1 MLNFLKNCKKYVF
14 WISGYIFTYIIDQL
28 TIVVL
33 KLKKDH
39 SIKKNQFSKK
49 LNLFLKQKQYKSK
62 VIKNILNSYSRT
74 NRFDIFREPTVNP
87 TTQGIFFDIK
97 NLFNTFFNQTVIYFF
112 RKNKIYIKSKF
123 PKIRAF
129 NKTIV
134 LFSLCINIIFIIELH
149 SLYYNIT
156 LNYGYFIYYVYIVIV
171 ALNIK
176 FILKYRLYRL
186 NYFFYFFF
194 KSTKFFIKYFFFK
207 KKYI

>member
-14 WISGYIFTYIIDQL
+14 WISGYIFTYITEQL

-49 LNLFLKQKQYKSK
+49 LNLFFKHKQYKSK
-62 VIKNILNSYSRT
+62 VVKNILNSYSQT
-74 NRFDIFREPTVNP
+74 NRFNVFRESTVNP

-97 NLFNTFFNQTVIYFF
+97 NLFNTFFNQTVVYFF

-156 LNYGYFIYYVYIVIV
+156 LNYGYLFTMCI
-171 ALNIK
+171 
-176 FILKYRLYRL
+176 
-186 NYFFYFFF
+186 
-194 KSTKFFIKYFFFK
+194 
-207 KKYI
+207 